1 MRNVFADFTALAR
14 RLGAI
19 NLGQGFPSFGAPS
32 FVTSAAVEAIAN
44 VGEPSTV
51 DHNQYTRPGGHPSL
65 VEAVAEFYA
74 PHFNRAIDPM
84 TEVCSCNG
92 AQTGL
97 FLAISA
103 LSKPGDEVLTI
114 EPYFDAYTKIA
125 RLIGATP
132 KGVPL
137 RQGADGEYALD
148 LAELES
154 AITDRTRLLL
164 LNTPHNPTGKVF
176 TLHELE
182 GIASIVRRHPN
193 IIVVSDEVYEWGV
206 FGGGDAVHHR
216 IATLPGMADRTVSL
230 YSAGKTFSVTGW
242 RVGYAIAPPAL
253 TMPMIA
259 TQATVAFCS
268 AAPLEVAVGNALR
281 RGTAAGHFV
290 DLPATLKRKSDA
302 LDTSLRTA
310 MLAPRAAPEGGYF
323 VVADASGIAEELAE
337 TVGSFDEFEREIAGG
352 EPNYELTIAL
362 AKRRGVVGIPMA
374 AFYSPAYRHLAG
386 DAVRFA
392 FAKTD
397 AELEAAG
404 AALSASSS
412 K

>member
-1 MRNVFADFTALAR
+1 M
-14 RLGAI
+14 
-19 NLGQGFPSFGAPS
+19 S
-32 FVTSAAVEAIAN
+32 VTHRV
-44 VGEPSTV
+44 
-51 DHNQYTRPGGHPSL
+51 Y
-65 VEAVAEFYA
+65 
-74 PHFNRAIDPM
+74 
-84 TEVCSCNG
+84 
-92 AQTGL
+92 
-97 FLAISA
+97 A
-103 LSKPGDEVLTI
+103 LSDCK
-114 EPYFDAYTKIA
+114 
-125 RLIGATP
+125 
-132 KGVPL
+132 
-137 RQGADGEYALD
+137 
-148 LAELES
+148 
-154 AITDRTRLLL
+154 TR
-164 LNTPHNPTGKVF
+164 
-176 TLHELE
+176 
-182 GIASIVRRHPN
+182 
-193 IIVVSDEVYEWGV
+193 
-206 FGGGDAVHHR
+206 
-216 IATLPGMADRTVSL
+216 
-230 YSAGKTFSVTGW
+230 

-302 LDTSLRTA
+302 LDASLRTA
-310 MLAPRAAPEGGYF
+310 MLAPRAAPKGGYF
-323 VVADASGIAEELAE
+323 VVADASGIAEELAA

-362 AKRRGVVGIPMA
+362 AKAKGVVGIPMA

-404 AALSASSS
+404 AALSASS